1 MKSAR
6 SYTQTAR
13 RDATART
20 RTAILDA
27 GLRLSREQLSVQIAL
42 ADIAERAGVS
52 VQTVLRHFGSRDAL
66 FDELQRY
73 GSELIAAQRSAPV
86 GDLEADVRVLV
97 DHYELWGDASAH
109 FTAQERTDERIASI
123 VRSGRAMH
131 REWVRTL
138 LGPLVARLDEAVID
152 ELVVV
157 TDVGTWKLLRRDRG
171 LSRSVTEQRMLN
183 LARAVIAHA
192 AHRPPPPD

>member
-157 TDVGTWKLLRRDRG
+157 TDVGAWKLLRRDRG